1 MINLKNLLPNGMMTL
16 NYLMD
21 HILYQIFKIFF
32 NIFKKAWR
40 KHNPSIRIYINKL
53 ENRITFKI
61 VTSCYLELV
70 TLETVK

>member
-1 MINLKNLLPNGMMTL
+1 MLLYQFLPYAINGKMEKIHANMINLKNLLRNGMMNL

-40 KHNPSIRIYINKL
+40 KHIIL
-53 ENRITFKI
+53 Q
-61 VTSCYLELV
+61 
-70 TLETVK
+70 

>member
-1 MINLKNLLPNGMMTL
+1 MLLYQFLPYAINGKMEKIHAKMINLKNLLRNGMMNL

-40 KHNPSIRIYINKL
+40 KHIIL
-53 ENRITFKI
+53 Q
-61 VTSCYLELV
+61 
-70 TLETVK
+70 

>member
-32 NIFKKAWR
+32 NIFKKL
-40 KHNPSIRIYINKL
+40 INKL